1 MWDEAKEILNTVID
15 FCRDKTTA
23 ILIAGGLL
31 IVLIIIISAV
41 RSSHK
46 DDDEDFDFDEE
57 FFGEAKEE
65 DSLEIQSSDKSEPVA
80 AELCRDE
87 SKTEKEVDS
96 SDSGES
102 ASEYIESILEELS
115 EISAKTLEE
124 VEIKI
129 NGAEFKLK
137 YSKGQ
142 PSDMPSPQAEDT
154 GESLKTCES
163 DPDAAC
169 EGKSR
174 EDIDT
179 ERYSDLIPKKF
190 GPGNE
195 ATTRMGRTYTEEE
208 LEKTIRD

>member
-1 MWDEAKEILNTVID
+1 M
-15 FCRDKTTA
+15 
-23 ILIAGGLL
+23 
-31 IVLIIIISAV
+31 LIIIISAV

-154 GESLKTCES
+154 GEPRKTCES

-190 GPGNE
+190 GPEND

>member
-96 SDSGES
+96 YDSGES

-124 VEIKI
+124 FEIKI
-129 NGAEFKLK
+129 NEAEFKLK

-142 PSDMPSPQAEDT
+142 PSDMPSPQAEET
-154 GESLKTCES
+154 GEPRKTCES

-190 GPGNE
+190 GPGND

>member
-46 DDDEDFDFDEE
+46 DDDGDFDFDEE

-102 ASEYIESILEELS
+102 ASEYIESILE
-115 EISAKTLEE
+115 

-154 GESLKTCES
+154 GESRKTCES

-190 GPGNE
+190 GPGND